1 MHDPPSSISD
11 LHSAQVPIGED
22 VTLMCASKAKPRPSY
37 KWIYYHTSNVHID
50 DQDGVSLLHIKH
62 AGGDNIGMYMCI
74 ASNDLGEHKKMV
86 RVNVQGAKP
95 TCPLFVRPDV
105 VEVKYGETVNVEYKP
120 IITEKVIQRV
130 PLFHGYPV
138 VLSCVAI
145 GYPEPTITWI
155 FNNEISEVENLTVKE
170 ETGEYTCVAVNPL
183 GNDTKVVT
191 VVMEE
196 DYLPLI
202 AGFVAVVVVII
213 SVIFILIYSIYYK
226 NTKMGHY
233 TVEGAK
239 PNAQNGNIAQN
250 GKDGTIPM
258 KKILV

>member
-1 MHDPPSSISD
+1 MIE
-11 LHSAQVPIGED
+11 GKRY
-22 VTLMCASKAKPRPSY
+22 TLQCD
-37 KWIYYHTSNVHID
+37 I
-50 DQDGVSLLHIKH
+50 QGVSPVQLL
-62 AGGDNIGMYMCI
+62 
-74 ASNDLGEHKKMV
+74 
-86 RVNVQGAKP
+86 
-95 TCPLFVRPDV
+95 
-105 VEVKYGETVNVEYKP
+105 TVNWYKGEYLVPKAHFTEIEISPSRNDTETPYSCEAELGLQKSIKVRSNPLKITVLYKP